1 MADAPKIIKSHSG
14 IGQDKFPKGLL
25 GIRGEQEISVRSDWA
40 GMVSSVLGSH
50 EVCGGG
56 GKSKINVP
64 APRLWRVKE
73 GSRQCEVL
81 SCSLW
86 VVLTLLET
94 GSPELTCSHKFV
106 PLPDIYPLPPPCAV
120 RYSLRSVSED

>member
-50 EVCGGG
+50 EACGEGRG
-56 GKSKINVP
+56 AS
-64 APRLWRVKE
+64 PRLMCRFPGFGE
-73 GSRQCEVL
+73 
-81 SCSLW
+81 
-86 VVLTLLET
+86 
-94 GSPELTCSHKFV
+94 
-106 PLPDIYPLPPPCAV
+106 
-120 RYSLRSVSED
+120 

>member
-14 IGQDKFPKGLL
+14 IGQDKFPKDLL

-50 EVCGGG
+50 EAGGG
-56 GKSKINVP
+56 RSKINVP
-64 APRLWRVKE
+64 VPRLWRVKE

-81 SCSLW
+81 SRSLW
-86 VVLTLLET
+86 IALTLLET
-94 GSPELTCSHKFV
+94 GSL
-106 PLPDIYPLPPPCAV
+106 
-120 RYSLRSVSED
+120 